1 VCPALLTQV
10 GVIQPK
16 MPTTILLA
24 DDHKIFRES
33 LRLLLERN
41 SDFRVTGEA
50 ANGLEAVQEV
60 ERQLPDV
67 VVLDMSM
74 PGLNGLDALREIK
87 KTHPACSIVVLSSYD
102 DEGYVVNALRQG
114 AAAYVL
120 KEQSAAD
127 LVQAVRTVLAG
138 GRYLSPAL
146 SEEAVED
153 YLSEIPESTPEPPQD
168 PYDTLTIRERQ
179 VLGFTAKG
187 LTNAEIG
194 QQLSISA
201 RTVETH
207 RAHLMLKLGLRSR
220 PELVRYAQQRQNSLL
235 GQ

>member
-1 VCPALLTQV
+1 
-10 GVIQPK
+10 
-16 MPTTILLA
+16 MPTSILLA

-41 SDFRVTGEA
+41 GDFRVKGEA
-50 ANGLEAVQEV
+50 ANGLEAVREV
-60 ERQLPDV
+60 ERQRPDV

-74 PGLNGLDALREIK
+74 PGLNGLDALRQIK
-87 KTHPACSIVVLSSYD
+87 KAHPECSVVVLSSYD

-146 SEEAVED
+146 SEAAIED
-153 YLSEIPESTPEPPQD
+153 YLSEIPEATPEPPQD

-194 QQLSISA
+194 QQLSISG

-220 PELVRYAQQRQNSLL
+220 PELIRYAQQRQNTLREE
-235 GQ
+235 

>member
-1 VCPALLTQV
+1 
-10 GVIQPK
+10 
-16 MPTTILLA
+16 MPTSILLA

-33 LRLLLERN
+33 LRLLLERI

-50 ANGLEAVQEV
+50 ANGLEAVQQV
-60 ERQLPDV
+60 ERLLPNI

-74 PGLNGLDALREIK
+74 PGLNGLDALRQIRQI
-87 KTHPACSIVVLSSYD
+87 HPDGRIVVLSSYD

-127 LVQAVRTVLAG
+127 LVQAIRTVLAG

-146 SEEAVED
+146 SESAIDV
-153 YLSEIPESTPEPPQD
+153 YLNAIPESTPEPPQD
-168 PYDTLTIRERQ
+168 AYDTLTIRERQ
-179 VLGFTAKG
+179 VLGLTAKG
-187 LTNAEIG
+187 LTNSEIG
-194 QQLSISA
+194 QQLAISA

-220 PELVRYAQQRQNSLL
+220 FELVRFAQQRQSGLL
-235 GQ
+235 DE